1 MCGRYSLAAP
11 VDDVVEAFD
20 VPTLTFDYAPRWNR
34 APGQACPVV
43 AEDARGRRM
52 GLLRWGLAPAS
63 MDRSGTGFVNARA
76 ETVARKPAFRDSF
89 ARRRC
94 IVPADGFFE
103 WAPDDGRKVP
113 YWFHPPGG
121 GVFGL
126 AAIRAG
132 ATFAVLTAEAN
143 ADVAPV
149 HHRMPVVVPAGA
161 VDLWL
166 SADAVPGDLRP
177 LLAPAPAGT
186 FARHPVSLR
195 VNRVEHDD
203 AGLVKPLDEGPDGT
217 GSG

>member
-1 MCGRYSLAAP
+1 MSSP
-11 VDDVVEAFD
+11 
-20 VPTLTFDYAPRWNR
+20 PRWR
-34 APGQACPVV
+34 AIALARPGRQAQTVGGTQWISFGPSP
-43 AEDARGRRM
+43 
-52 GLLRWGLAPAS
+52 LA
-63 MDRSGTGFVNARA
+63 
-76 ETVARKPAFRDSF
+76 F

-103 WAPDDGRKVP
+103 WARDDGRKVP
-113 YWFHPPGG
+113 HWFHPPEG

-186 FARHPVSLR
+186 FAHHPVSPR